1 MKALLGVKYFMT
13 INKLLV
19 IKNSLGCGQCVGNEL
34 LCQQLD
40 LNKYYEFYILRIT
53 KMTKKLTGPIKLD
66 LWLATPMTV
75 FWSVS
80 PMIPLKPLMNTF
92 TGRSIM
98 KEYMKNKSIKWRFK
112 FCYCCASKTGYLY
125 QFDLYVGKK

>member
-19 IKNSLGCGQCVGNEL
+19 IKSSLGCGQCVGNEL

-53 KMTKKLTGPIKLD
+53 QMTKKLTGPIKLD
-66 LWLATPMTV
+66 L
-75 FWSVS
+75 
-80 PMIPLKPLMNTF
+80 
-92 TGRSIM
+92 
-98 KEYMKNKSIKWRFK
+98 
-112 FCYCCASKTGYLY
+112 
-125 QFDLYVGKK
+125 